1 VILFNLP
8 LAAAFDLAS
17 LSALFAATTA
27 VAADFSD
34 FFGGICL
41 NGIGLDWAGMSFGA
55 GMSFSEVQIK
65 VWINIG
71 V

>member
-1 VILFNLP
+1 MTGSGGVFNPHLFLAQVILFNLP

-41 NGIGLDWAGMSFGA
+41 NGIGAGMSF
-55 GMSFSEVQIK
+55 
-65 VWINIG
+65 
-71 V
+71 